1 MTDQGSNG
9 KSQRSPTER
18 FARRLLEM
26 VAAAVFL
33 VAIFYW
39 PHTNGGRIVLIA
51 AAVIVFVCAS
61 RLSKW
66 PSI

>member
-1 MTDQGSNG
+1 
-9 KSQRSPTER
+9 
-18 FARRLLEM
+18 M
-26 VAAAVFL
+26 VTAAALL

-51 AAVIVFVCAS
+51 AAVIGFFCFS